1 MAHDI
6 LIVDDET
13 DIRTQ
18 IAGVLDDTGY
28 KAREAGNSTEAL
40 AAIAGRQPSLVIL
53 DVWLGE
59 SELDGIETLEVIR
72 RDYPDQQVVMIS
84 GHGTFDMAVNATKM
98 GAYDFISK
106 PFKSDVLLHT
116 VARALEDIQL
126 RRENRELRKRAGTKT
141 EDIVGTSPVMVQ
153 LRQNIARVAATDSR
167 VLITGPGG
175 AGKSLVAFSIHKMSG
190 RAKGPF
196 VELHCP
202 GLTDE
207 GFEATLFGVEAAKKR
222 PRYIGRFERA
232 HRGSLVLDEVAALS
246 LEAQSQV
253 VNVLHSN
260 ECFRVGGGKPVK
272 VNVRVMAITSE
283 DLKSRVE
290 AGHFREDLYHRLNV
304 VPIDVPPLH
313 VRRKDIGALV
323 RYLMARAA
331 AEKKRPVR
339 VLAPDGIAAF
349 EAYDWPG
356 NMWEL
361 GNVVERLLLTAPGEP
376 RMPIHGD
383 IAAAAIG
390 QGTRQTI
397 RWERA
402 MEVLDHPLREAR
414 EVFEK
419 EYLLFH
425 VMRFGGNISRTAEF
439 VGMDRAALHRK
450 LKLLGVD
457 TAGKPQRTSA
467 RTGASQV

>member
-6 LIVDDET
+6 LIVDDEA

-28 KAREAGNSTEAL
+28 KAREASNSTEAL
-40 AAIAGRQPSLVIL
+40 AAIAGRQPSLVVL
-53 DVWLGE
+53 DVWLGD

-72 RDYPDQQVVMIS
+72 RDYPDQQVIMIS
-84 GHGTFDMAVNATKM
+84 GHGTFDMAVSATKM

-116 VARALEDIQL
+116 VGRALEDTSL
-126 RRENRELRKRAGTKT
+126 RRENRELRKRAGVKVQ
-141 EDIVGTSPVMVQ
+141 DIVGTSKIMVQ
-153 LRQNIARVAATDSR
+153 LRQTIARVAATDSR

-175 AGKSLVAFSIHKMSG
+175 AGKSLAARSIHLQSD

-196 VELHCP
+196 IELNCT
-202 GLTDE
+202 GLTNE
-207 GFEATLFGVEAAKKR
+207 GFAATLFGVEAAKKK

-232 HRGSLVLDEVAALS
+232 HRGTLVLDDVTGLGP
-246 LEAQSQV
+246 EAQAQI
-253 VNVLHSN
+253 VNVLHSS
-260 ECFRVGGGKPVK
+260 ECFRVGGSKPVK
-272 VNVRVMAITSE
+272 VNVRVVATASE
-283 DLKSRVE
+283 DLKSEVD
-290 AGHFREDLYHRLNV
+290 AGRFREDLYHRLNV
-304 VPIDVPPLH
+304 AAIDVPPLQ
-313 VRRKDIGALV
+313 VRRKDIAALV
-323 RYLMARAA
+323 RYLVARAA
-331 AEKKRPVR
+331 AEKNRPVR
-339 VLAPDGIAAF
+339 VLGPDAIAAF

-356 NMWEL
+356 NLWEL
-361 GNVVERLLLTAPGEP
+361 NNVVERILLTAPDDSETP
-376 RMPIHGD
+376 VD
-383 IAAAAIG
+383 AETAAAAIG

-457 TAGKPQRTSA
+457 TSGKQPQRTSA
-467 RTGASQV
+467 RAGAS